1 MRCLIVDD
9 NAGFVA
15 AARKLLEAGGHH
27 GRRLR
32 RRRAWRPFDLVA
44 SLHPDVTL
52 IDIDLGA
59 ENGIDLAERL
69 HEIGAPTPV
78 VLVSA
83 YSADDFLDSITTCGA
98 AGFVA
103 KSQLTASAI
112 RDVLD
117 VSTGLKEGDHR

>member
-9 NAGFVA
+9 NDGFVA
-15 AARKLLEAGGHH
+15 AARKLLEAGGITVV
-27 GRRLR
+27 GS
-32 RRRAWRPFDLVA
+32 AASSVEAFDLVA
-44 SLHPDVTL
+44 SLNPDVTL
-52 IDIDLGA
+52 IDIDLGG

-83 YSADDFLDSITTCGA
+83 YSAEDFLESITTCGA

-112 RDVLD
+112 REVLD
-117 VSTGLKEGDHR
+117 VSAGLKESDHR

>member
-9 NAGFVA
+9 NEGFVA
-15 AARKLLEAGGHH
+15 AARKLLEAGGMTVV
-27 GRRLR
+27 GS
-32 RRRAWRPFDLVA
+32 ASSSVEAFDLVA

-52 IDIDLGA
+52 VDIDLGA
-59 ENGIDLAERL
+59 ENGLDLAERL
-69 HEIGAPTPV
+69 HRTGAPSPV

-83 YSADDFLDSITTCGA
+83 YSADDFLESITACGA

-112 RDVLD
+112 RDVLAA
-117 VSTGLKEGDHR
+117 SPGFEKSDHR

>member
-15 AARKLLEAGGHH
+15 AARKLLEAGGITVV
-27 GRRLR
+27 GS
-32 RRRAWRPFDLVA
+32 AASSVEAFDLVA

-69 HEIGAPTPV
+69 HDIGAPTPV

-98 AGFVA
+98 AGFVT

-112 RDVLD
+112 RDVLN
-117 VSTGLKEGDHR
+117 VSTGLEEGDHR

>member
-9 NAGFVA
+9 NDGFVA
-15 AARKLLEAGGHH
+15 AARKLLEAGGITVV
-27 GRRLR
+27 GS
-32 RRRAWRPFDLVA
+32 AASSVEAFDLVA
-44 SLHPDVTL
+44 SLNPDVTL
-52 IDIDLGA
+52 IDIGLGA

-83 YSADDFLDSITTCGA
+83 YSAEDFLESITTCGA

-112 RDVLD
+112 REVLD
-117 VSTGLKEGDHR
+117 VSAGLKESDHR

>member
-1 MRCLIVDD
+1 VRCLIVDD
-9 NAGFVA
+9 NDGFVA
-15 AARKLLEAGGHH
+15 AARKLLEAGGITVV
-27 GRRLR
+27 GS
-32 RRRAWRPFDLVA
+32 AATSVEAFDLVA

-52 IDIDLGA
+52 VDIDLGA

-69 HEIGAPTPV
+69 HEMGAPSSV

-83 YSADDFLDSITTCGA
+83 YSADDFLESITNSGA

-112 RDVLD
+112 RDVLG
-117 VSTGLKEGDHR
+117 VSTGFEKGDHR

>member
-9 NAGFVA
+9 NDGFVA
-15 AARKLLEAGGHH
+15 AARKLLEAGGMTVV
-27 GRRLR
+27 GSAASSLE
-32 RRRAWRPFDLVA
+32 AFDLVA

-52 IDIDLGA
+52 VDIDLGA
-59 ENGIDLAERL
+59 ENGIDLAARL
-69 HEIGAPTPV
+69 HEIGAPSPV

-83 YSADDFLDSITTCGA
+83 YSADDFLEAITTCGA

-112 RDVLD
+112 RDVLG
-117 VSTGLKEGDHR
+117 VSAGLKEGDHR

>member
-9 NAGFVA
+9 NDGFVA
-15 AARKLLEAGGHH
+15 AARKLLEAGGITVV
-27 GRRLR
+27 GS
-32 RRRAWRPFDLVA
+32 AASSVEAIDLVA
-44 SLHPDVTL
+44 SLNPDVTL
-52 IDIDLGA
+52 IDIGLGA

-83 YSADDFLDSITTCGA
+83 YSAEDFLESITTCGA

-112 RDVLD
+112 REVLD
-117 VSTGLKEGDHR
+117 VSAGLKESDHR

>member
-9 NAGFVA
+9 NVGFVA
-15 AARKLLEAGGHH
+15 AARKLLEAGGITVV
-27 GRRLR
+27 GST
-32 RRRAWRPFDLVA
+32 ASSAEAIDLVA

-52 IDIDLGA
+52 VDIDLGP
-59 ENGIDLAERL
+59 ENGLDLAERL
-69 HEIGAPTPV
+69 HQSGAPSPV

-83 YSADDFLDSITTCGA
+83 YSADDFLESITSCGA

-112 RDVLD
+112 RDVLGP
-117 VSTGLKEGDHR
+117 STGFEEGDHR

>member
-15 AARKLLEAGGHH
+15 AARKLLEAGGITVV
-27 GRRLR
+27 GS
-32 RRRAWRPFDLVA
+32 AASSVEAFDLVA

-117 VSTGLKEGDHR
+117 VSTGLKEGNHR